1 MQPRKRMTPSGVR
14 IGGIHDDSRFP
25 RRTDAGPRPPQDG
38 GPDAAAG
45 GPHAELP
52 RALAAARRVAPGH
65 HLPGRQARAG
75 PRRGGPP
82 QHPLPR
88 LPGPDGHGLVRRPAG
103 RRHQDPGLGIRRRPG
118 RDRQARPARPARR
131 LLPAPLQP
139 RHGQH
144 PDPRDGLGRRRR
156 ALGRQHPVLL
166 PLHARRLGQLRA
178 AVAAA
183 VRLGAGAHRPLP
195 LERPGDGRRP
205 PALRRRRW
213 ARPTSRP
220 AGGRTRPRAAS

>member
-1 MQPRKRMTPSGVR
+1 MTTAVALPEPALDLETPKTEDPAPLRAV
-14 IGGIHDDSRFP
+14 HTPNFP
-25 RRTDAGPRPPQDG
+25 VAF
-38 GPDAAAG
+38 
-45 GPHAELP
+45 
-52 RALAAARRVAPGH
+52 AAARRVASGH
-65 HLPGRQARAG
+65 HLPGRQARDG

-88 LPGPDGHGLVRRPAG
+88 LPGPDGHGLIRRPAG

-144 PDPRDGLGRRRR
+144 PDPRDGLGRRQR

-183 VRLGAGAHRPLP
+183 VCHVRSS
-195 LERPGDGRRP
+195 P
-205 PALRRRRW
+205 P
-213 ARPTSRP
+213 T
-220 AGGRTRPRAAS
+220 AAT